1 MAEQEQLDHRRV
13 HLVARNSI
21 QSRCFLDM
29 LGRHI
34 PATLHDE
41 LDDALS
47 LVCLD
52 AETRAALLIDVSYVE
67 IDRVLD
73 DLAATHFPPT
83 TYTALLNVA
92 RDADWSTESV
102 THGVRGLFYED
113 DSVEL
118 VIRGVQALLDGAVWI
133 SRKTL
138 LQAAVQPHRER
149 SSNNGGGH
157 PGDDL
162 TRREKEIL
170 GLICVGAT
178 NQEIADKLFISTNTV
193 KTHIYKIY
201 KKIDVPNRM
210 QAALWGAKNL

>member
-1 MAEQEQLDHRRV
+1 MADQEQLDHRRV

-29 LGRHI
+29 LGELI

-52 AETRAALLIDVSYVE
+52 AETRAALLIDVGYVDV
-67 IDRVLD
+67 DRVLD
-73 DLAATHFPPT
+73 DLADTHFPPT
-83 TYTALLNVA
+83 VYSALLNVR

-113 DSVEL
+113 DSVDL

-133 SRKTL
+133 SRQTL

-149 SSNNGGGH
+149 STNGGGH
-157 PGDDL
+157 PGEDL

>member
-1 MAEQEQLDHRRV
+1 MTEEAHPDPSRV
-13 HLVARNSI
+13 HLVAASTV
-21 QSRCFLDM
+21 QSRCFLDV
-29 LGRHI
+29 LDRLI
-34 PATLHDE
+34 PATLHPRLE
-41 LDDALS
+41 DALS

-52 AETRAALLIDVSYVE
+52 AETPAVLLIDTSHVPV
-67 IDRVLD
+67 DRVLD

-83 TYTALLNVA
+83 TYAALLNVV
-92 RDADWSTESV
+92 RDADWSSESV
-102 THGVRGLFYED
+102 SYGVRGLFFED

-118 VIRGVQALLDGAVWI
+118 VIRGVQALLEGAVWI

-149 SSNNGGGH
+149 STGNGGGH

-170 GLICVGAT
+170 GLICIGAT